1 MTLTSSSHAHPTAQ
15 TEREENV
22 VNWSVALIII
32 PTMLWMALIAP
43 ALYESPTMGPT
54 VTFIFGGLILAFL
67 LSSLGFLVAAM
78 VTEPG
83 ILEPEEAGSDT
94 DGEGSYLDRPRV
106 THVIVNGQR
115 FHIEDKRAK
124 MCRQTDSCVEQF
136 DHFCPWVRSLPPS
149 PFKTRLTTHCLS
161 FCAARATM
169 HDGRAQVGNAIGRR
183 NYRLFIGFL
192 TSVVFLTLLVN
203 VSTILRIICSMV
215 DSDDSEKSISG
226 FFSVASRTV
235 LSSMMVVFTL
245 LILCSLCGLWAFHLW
260 LISVAQTT
268 YEKIQGRWKDRP
280 NPYDKGC
287 LKNFQRFLTEPMPP
301 SRVAELDPT
310 HPRAAEEAQG
320 MHFLEFHALRSGE
333 RSEGSGMAQ
342 EQELV

>member
-1 MTLTSSSHAHPTAQ
+1 MLCCHGPKRFLRQHGRHKPFCGGRCLIANTD
-15 TEREENV
+15 REENV
-22 VNWSVALIII
+22 VNWSVALIVV

-43 ALYESPTMGPT
+43 ALYKSPTMGPT
-54 VTFIFGGLILAFL
+54 ITFIFGGLILALL
-67 LSSLGFLVAAM
+67 LSSLGFLASAM
-78 VTEPG
+78 LTEPG

-115 FHIEDKRAK
+115 FHMEDKRAK
-124 MCRQTDSCVEQF
+124 MCRQTDSCIEHF
-136 DHFCPWVRSLPPS
+136 DHFCPW
-149 PFKTRLTTHCLS
+149 
-161 FCAARATM
+161 
-169 HDGRAQVGNAIGRR
+169 VGNAIGRR

-203 VSTILRIICSMV
+203 VSTVLRIICSMV
-215 DSDDSEKSISG
+215 DSDDSEKSVSG
-226 FFSVASRTV
+226 FFSVASHTV

-245 LILCSLCGLWAFHLW
+245 LILCSLCGLWVFHLW

-280 NPYDKGC
+280 NPHDNGC
-287 LKNFQRFLTEPMPP
+287 YKNFQRFFTEPVPP

-333 RSEGSGMAQ
+333 RSEGAGMAQ